1 MVTFGNTSTYGLC
14 VNTMTYPS
22 TNSSHTK
29 SSLQFCDDSIATST
43 HHHILT
49 HSDKSDVGDS
59 TKSSI
64 ASSKKVARFPP
75 KNQGK
80 IDKHSDSEPK
90 KEAEMMLPK
99 RESCI

>member
-14 VNTMTYPS
+14 ANTMTYPS

-75 KNQGK
+75 KKQGK